1 MKTKLFLNDDNIYAF
16 KYEIYDDS
24 NNLVEEGYKL
34 YSKFN
39 DDLVV
44 SDTQKVYLDSV
55 GSYTLDDDGN
65 KVYHELVVVNKNQ
78 QRIKDNEYCVV
89 NFVSN
94 NSSKTLDIDINDFD
108 SNGVYKYEDDY
119 LSFEVDVINGIVS
132 WLTKDG
138 VSTVVDFYFSK
149 EIIDNIKKI
158 DYFEEYQ
165 SLTDV
170 NNKINDG
177 INKIDLLSNK
187 ITDESNNLYTQIVD
201 FINGIYN
208 KIIIDATDIGR
219 NFGSRFY
226 NGDIVLV
233 KGDNT
238 KWFVDKTFVFMN
250 DRGIIKIGVLL
261 KDDLTNPT
269 ASQVVDQDLL
279 TKV

>member
-65 KVYHELVVVNKNQ
+65 KVYHELIVVNKNQ

-119 LSFEVDVINGIVS
+119 LSFEVDVINSVVS

-138 VSTVVDFYFSK
+138 VSTVDDFYFSK

-165 SLTDV
+165 SLIDV

-177 INKIDLLSNK
+177 INKIDSLSNK

-269 ASQVVDQDLL
+269 ASQIVDQDLL